1 MTPARS
7 RRRVVITG
15 AGAVS
20 PLGLGTAENWNA
32 LLSGTAN
39 LEIERFL
46 YDRAS
51 TRFCV
56 GRVPDRL
63 EGLYERLLT
72 RKERHRLDRFILLG
86 IVAAEEAIGQAGIDR
101 LSEAARRDIGVII
114 GSGIGGLNTI
124 VEAAKHMEQEKT
136 VFYLPGVLTNSCS
149 ASVSARHG
157 FRGGAYSASG
167 ACATGTLTIGQ
178 AFRAIRDGYND
189 IMVAGGTEAP
199 VNAAGI
205 KVFDNLRALGH
216 DESLS
221 ARQISRPWDVG
232 RTGFVLSEGAAV
244 VVLEEHDHAH
254 RRNAPILG
262 EVVGFGQSA
271 DAGDL
276 VAPEPSGAGPVAAM
290 RAALRDAGWQ
300 PNDID
305 WINAHATG
313 TPHGDDV
320 ELDAIEQVFGDRDA
334 ERPLFVSSSKG
345 LTGHLLGASGALQ
358 AVLGLE
364 ALRHDIVPPNTNL
377 VTPSR
382 LSRFHLPVEPV
393 TRPLSTFMLN
403 SFGFGGVNGCLAIG
417 KEV

>member
-1 MTPARS
+1 M
-7 RRRVVITG
+7 
-15 AGAVS
+15 
-20 PLGLGTAENWNA
+20 
-32 LLSGTAN
+32 
-39 LEIERFL
+39 
-46 YDRAS
+46 
-51 TRFCV
+51 
-56 GRVPDRL
+56 
-63 EGLYERLLT
+63 
-72 RKERHRLDRFILLG
+72 
-86 IVAAEEAIGQAGIDR
+86 
-101 LSEAARRDIGVII
+101 
-114 GSGIGGLNTI
+114 
-124 VEAAKHMEQEKT
+124 
-136 VFYLPGVLTNSCS
+136 
-149 ASVSARHG
+149 
-157 FRGGAYSASG
+157 
-167 ACATGTLTIGQ
+167 
-178 AFRAIRDGYND
+178 
-189 IMVAGGTEAP
+189 
-199 VNAAGI
+199 
-205 KVFDNLRALGH
+205 RALGH

-393 TRPLSTFMLN
+393 KRPLSTFMLN